1 MSKRSIIRAALA
13 ATVLGIAVAGC
24 ATTARTTLDASW
36 KAPAA
41 SAKSFRK
48 ITIVTVSADEFV
60 QADVQKQL
68 SAELKARG
76 INAVPSGA
84 YFTRYTAAER
94 ERFERTVR
102 GSDADALLLA
112 RVTSTDSR
120 TTTVPGALVGM
131 SGTPYQQLTGVGNLA
146 AATFDPSHYI
156 PPSDSTQ
163 VTVHAEASILEK
175 KGEKLVWVA
184 RARIDNADEGDY
196 RKTVAGFVRTII
208 DAGIKEG
215 MF

>member
-1 MSKRSIIRAALA
+1 LIRTHFRAALA
-13 ATVLGIAVAGC
+13 ALALAGLVAGC

-36 KAPAA
+36 KAPQAT
-41 SAKSFRK
+41 AKSFRK
-48 ITIVTVSADEFV
+48 VLIVTVSSDEFV
-60 QADVQKQL
+60 QAEAQKQL
-68 SAELKARG
+68 AAELKARG

-102 GSDADALLLA
+102 ASDADALLLA
-112 RVTSTDSR
+112 RVTGTDSK
-120 TTTVPGALVGM
+120 TTVVPGALVGM
-131 SGTPYQQLTGVGNLA
+131 SGTPYQQLTGIGNLA

-156 PPSDSTQ
+156 PPSDSTE
-163 VTVHAEASILEK
+163 VTVHAEASMIEK
-175 KGEKLVWVA
+175 KGERLVWVA
-184 RARIDNADEGDY
+184 RVRIDDADQGDY
-196 RKTVAGFVRTII
+196 RKTVTGFVRTIV